1 MILSLGSGFL
11 LFLIQGRQ
19 KIAFSFRNPWIKPWW
34 QLSNFP
40 QNVETASRRT
50 LVRCHAN
57 IYKLFGGWSQGCHP
71 LLLLLLLILLL
82 LILLLLLLLLRLYYN
97 FYHCHYCYCCW
108 RGRCH
113 PGTSEEKKQQK
124 RLLLACQCMFTYL
137 TNRAAVINNLQ
148 IHFQHI
154 CSTIIPK
161 WWRHRAPLFHSKVLD
176 VSSNLERR
184 ASGWGGWGLQA
195 IRQRKSL
202 TFISDR
208 QISNCCLKQQNL
220 PCETI
225 TCDVSNAHISRPL
238 NHKYYN

>member
-11 LFLIQGRQ
+11 LFLIQSRQ

-50 LVRCHAN
+50 LARCHAN

-71 LLLLLLLILLL
+71 LLLLLLLLILPLLL
-82 LILLLLLLLLRLYYN
+82 LLLLLLLLRLYYN
-97 FYHCHYCYCCW
+97 IYHCHYCYCCW

-137 TNRAAVINNLQ
+137 TNRAAVINNLR
-148 IHFQHI
+148 ID
-154 CSTIIPK
+154 STIFQQSYQNGEDTE
-161 WWRHRAPLFHSKVLD
+161 RHWF
-176 VSSNLERR
+176 
-184 ASGWGGWGLQA
+184 
-195 IRQRKSL
+195 IR
-202 TFISDR
+202 
-208 QISNCCLKQQNL
+208 
-220 PCETI
+220 
-225 TCDVSNAHISRPL
+225 
-238 NHKYYN
+238 KYWM